1 MIDHIALRTFDN
13 DDLPALV
20 QFWNRAFAARRNSQP
35 LTERDFRQRVLDRA
49 VFDPAGLFLAWRK
62 TSGKGNELV
71 GLAHAFKPPP
81 QQGLYKRWG
90 EQHHVGLLYVH
101 PDYRR
106 QGVGSRLLQAAE
118 SWLYYCPVHIAAHS
132 LPCYGSVEGPRP
144 PLFGSSERMGIAA
157 DEHALIRFFAKRS
170 YRSEEVGDVSM
181 TRKLDGPLQP
191 PPLRDLNE
199 LGIEIV
205 TVSQRT
211 PFTGREPPGRI
222 EYALWGTNQG
232 DPYQGLILVN
242 RADLLRGHI
251 SWYPMAA
258 PGKVALGN
266 FWLAHELRDDG
277 VGAYLLD
284 LGLHEMSQGGTTAI
298 ELHTHLI
305 QYPKAVELYRRRGF
319 EIDMAWVN
327 LVKT

>member
-1 MIDHIALRTFDN
+1 MIDHIALRTFDS

-20 QFWNRAFAARRNSQP
+20 RFWNQAFADRRNFQP
-35 LTERDFRQRVLDRA
+35 LTEHEFRRRVVDRA
-49 VFDPAGLFLAWRK
+49 VFDPAGLTLAWHK
-62 TSGKGNELV
+62 ASGTDDELV
-71 GLAHAFKPPP
+71 GLVHAFKPPP

-118 SWLYYCPVHIAAHS
+118 SCLYYCPVHIAAHS

-157 DEHALIRFFAKRS
+157 DEQALIHFFAKRG

-181 TRKLDGPLQP
+181 TRNVDRPLP
-191 PPLRDLNE
+191 PPAPRDLNA
-199 LGIEIV
+199 LGIEV
-205 TVSQRT
+205 VAVSQRA
-211 PFTGREPPGRI
+211 PFTGREPPSRI
-222 EYALWGTNQG
+222 EYTLWRGNQG
-232 DPYQGLILVN
+232 DPYAGLVLVN
-242 RADLLRGHI
+242 RANLLRGHI
-251 SWYPMAA
+251 SWYPMGAQ
-258 PGKVALGN
+258 GKVALGN
-266 FWLAHELRDDG
+266 FWLAHELRDNG
-277 VGAYLLD
+277 VGAYLLE

-298 ELHTHLI
+298 ELHTHLVH
-305 QYPKAVELYRRRGF
+305 YPKAVELYRRRGF